1 MEFFADPD
9 VANIRLFFAA
19 PVSPTI
25 GSLHNSSMY
34 AGMSVIPSPI
44 PREVNMMESG
54 FFSAIASLET
64 TPYIPRDAKTLFAY
78 RSVRMV
84 PAIYSEPAAYVAEIR
99 RAASTLSPLRL
110 LSTMSLHQEQI
121 FPMVAFISETTL
133 LASACFP
140 NALPRRSKLSYAVWM
155 LFSLARTIYFVPTLS
170 KASPVAGEYP
180 YSVNTTMS
188 VGTLLMVSADML
200 YILPRGFILPLSI
213 P

>member
-1 MEFFADPD
+1 M
-9 VANIRLFFAA
+9 I
-19 PVSPTI
+19 
-25 GSLHNSSMY
+25 
-34 AGMSVIPSPI
+34 
-44 PREVNMMESG
+44 
-54 FFSAIASLET
+54 
-64 TPYIPRDAKTLFAY
+64 
-78 RSVRMV
+78 V
-84 PAIYSEPAAYVAEIR
+84 PAMYSGPTAYVAVIIT
-99 RAASTLSPLRL
+99 AVSILSPPRL
-110 LSTMSLHQEQI
+110 LSTMSLHQPWI
-121 FPMVAFISETTL
+121 LPMADFISETTL